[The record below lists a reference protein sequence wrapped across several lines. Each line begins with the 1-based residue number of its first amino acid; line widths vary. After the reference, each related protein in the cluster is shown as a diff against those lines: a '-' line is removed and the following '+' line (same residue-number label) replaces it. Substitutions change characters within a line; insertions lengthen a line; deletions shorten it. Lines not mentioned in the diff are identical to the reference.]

1 MHMHLLLTKCL
12 NWQSDLIGKDSQ
24 QDPPSLTFA
33 HPEQIAKFI
42 GCWSGVSTIP
52 NIIHK
57 CHDYNNVFF
66 LNLNKF
72 DILSTLLT

>member
-1 MHMHLLLTKCL
+1 MHMCLRLLISQTHMHLLLTKCI

-42 GCWSGVSTIP
+42 GC
-52 NIIHK
+52 
-57 CHDYNNVFF
+57 
-66 LNLNKF
+66 
-72 DILSTLLT
+72 